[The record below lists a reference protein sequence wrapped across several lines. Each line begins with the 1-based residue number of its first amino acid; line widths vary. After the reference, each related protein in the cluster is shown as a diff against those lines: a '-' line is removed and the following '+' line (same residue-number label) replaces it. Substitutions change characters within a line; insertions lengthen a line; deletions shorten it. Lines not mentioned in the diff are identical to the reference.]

1 MLIIEDDP
9 AIRRGLELNFQVEG
23 FQTLAAGTGEL
34 GLELLARNP
43 IDAVLLDILLPGIS
57 GLEVCRELRTAGN
70 TVPIVLVSARGAEAD
85 VVRGLEEGADDYVV
99 KPFRIGELIAR
110 VRARLRRE
118 RPAANAVFGDVDV
131 DLVRREV
138 RRAGVVVEMSPTEF
152 DLLRLFVRRPG
163 DVLTRDMILTAV
175 WGEGYA
181 GTDRTVDNFI
191 TRLRGKLDAQPTPRH
206 FHTVRGVGYRFDP
219 DGGKQ

>member
-1 MLIIEDDP
+1 MLIVEDDP

-23 FQTLAAGTGEL
+23 FQTFSAGTGEL
-34 GLELLARNP
+34 GLELLARHA

-57 GLEVCRELRTAGN
+57 GLDVCREVRTAGN

-118 RPAANAVFGDVDV
+118 RPAANAAFGDVEV

-175 WGEGYA
+175 WGEGYV

-191 TRLRGKLDAQPTPRH
+191 TRLRGKLDGQPAPRH

-219 DGGKQ
+219 DGG